1 MFNKLA
7 AIIRKDATIRFA
19 SRSELLFFLILPVV
33 FTAILGGGVAFGA
46 PGDDNRVRLPVADLD
61 GSDLSAALVAQLAL
75 SDTVRA
81 EVMDQAAAEQ
91 LLDARDVSAI
101 ITIPPGFGAA
111 LGSDAVLGD
120 GTAKLSIAS
129 APNSNAGLIVEQA
142 LREATA
148 AVSRPLLVAR
158 ASTRSLETIAP
169 FASPAE
175 RAATFDRARG
185 AAEEAL
191 GAAPRRVLF
200 TTTGE
205 TDAYNQSA
213 QSSAGQLITW
223 VLIPLLGIS
232 GLFAY
237 ERVTGTLRRTIVTP
251 TRKSTYLLGTI
262 SGQMLMA
269 LVQMAILV
277 LFGILVMKVPWGQNP
292 VALALI
298 LVTFALAAVC
308 MGTMLG
314 TLVKTESQ
322 ASNVSIM
329 LGMAMALLGGCWWPM
344 ELFPPAVQTAVKA
357 LPTTWAM
364 QAMTDLTMRGQ
375 GLVGVAPESAVLVG
389 FAVLFFIIGV
399 WRFRFE

>member
-1 MFNKLA
+1 MFDKLS
-7 AIIRKDATIRFA
+7 AIIRKDSIIRFA
-19 SRSELLFFLILPVV
+19 SRSELLFFLILPIV
-33 FTAILGGGVAFGA
+33 FTAILGGGVAFGS
-46 PGDDNRVRLPVADLD
+46 PDGDNRVRLPVVDLD
-61 GSDLSAALVAQLAL
+61 GSDLSAAILAQLAL
-75 SDTVRA
+75 SDTVRPELMDA
-81 EVMDQAAAEQ
+81 EAAQ
-91 LLDARDVSAI
+91 KLLDERDVSAI
-101 ITIPPGFGAA
+101 VTIPAGFGASLDQA
-111 LGSDAVLGD
+111 QVLSGQ
-120 GTAKLSIAS
+120 GTTLSIS
-129 APNSNAGLIVEQA
+129 STPNSNAGLIAEQA

-148 AVSRPLLVAR
+148 AVSRPLLIAR
-158 ASTRSLETIAP
+158 ASTQSFESVVPFSSPEARSAYFDKARAVGEDALAGAP
-169 FASPAE
+169 Q
-175 RAATFDRARG
+175 
-185 AAEEAL
+185 
-191 GAAPRRVLF
+191 RVMF

-205 TDAYNQSA
+205 TAAYDQSA

-237 ERVTGTLRRTIVTP
+237 ERATGTLRRTIVTP

-277 LFGILVMKVPWGQNP
+277 LFGILVMKVPWGGNP

-298 LVTFALAAVC
+298 LVTFALASVS

-344 ELFPPAVQTAVKA
+344 ELFPPAVQTAVKV

-375 GLVGVAPESAVLVG
+375 GLMGVAPESAVLVG
-389 FAVLFFIIGV
+389 FAVLFFIVGI